1 MSLVLRPEIEAEHAP
16 RVTQAAAVG
25 VAKALRSIE
34 VPTGIKW
41 PNDLLVE
48 GRKICGILAA
58 GHPDFTILG
67 VGLNANLDPR
77 DLGVPD
83 DKVATV
89 RSVLGRDVDETVLL
103 QALLSH
109 LDHELRRIK
118 QFENILADWRK
129 LDCTLGR
136 KVRVQSSGG
145 ALEGLALDIDS
156 RGALLLETGSGIVE
170 LFEGDVEYLRL

>member
-1 MSLVLRPEIEAEHAP
+1 MSLVLRPELEAEHAP
-16 RVTQAAAVG
+16 RITQAAAVG
-25 VAKALRSIE
+25 VAKALCGIE
-34 VPTGIKW
+34 VPAGIKW

-58 GHPDFTILG
+58 GHPDFIILG

-83 DKVATV
+83 KVATI

-156 RGALLLETGSGIVE
+156 RGALLLETESGIVE